1 MTAVFWDLDDTLLET
16 APARM
21 RALEHAY
28 RTCLGSTIDPLE
40 LFRSHRGGSLEAL
53 GEQLLGRE
61 GARFVSAYRDFYFGN
76 PREHRPFDGVRT
88 VLEALADAGVPM
100 AVVTAKIAWGA
111 TEELETTG
119 LLRYFGAVIG
129 ADDAEHHKPDPAPV
143 YAAMDRLCLTNA
155 AAVVFV
161 GDSPADMFAARN
173 AGALPVGA
181 TWGTLDEGLLRDA
194 SPAHLLR
201 DPRELVLLLARL
213 ATEGAA

>member
-53 GEQLLGRE
+53 GEQLLGSE

-129 ADDAEHHKPDPAPV
+129 ADDAEHH
-143 YAAMDRLCLTNA
+143 
-155 AAVVFV
+155 
-161 GDSPADMFAARN
+161 ARN
-173 AGALPVGA
+173 RL
-181 TWGTLDEGLLRDA
+181 TSA
-194 SPAHLLR
+194 SPRAR
-201 DPRELVLLLARL
+201 PFRPRGNSPIAPRRTAGRSV
-213 ATEGAA
+213 G